1 MVEIER
7 QLRKSKS
14 IPLISLID
22 IVFQLLIYFML
33 TTSFTRS
40 ESLELSLPPGP
51 DAAKPIAKAD
61 DAQTL
66 HIYISNNGE
75 TFLEQKS
82 LGEQDMSRELRS
94 LIALNPDRGVLVL
107 SAAEVPVGVLVHVMD
122 RIYTAGG
129 KNIAVADWVIAAPVA
144 PKAAEKKPEKDKS
157 GEDEEDRG

>member
-1 MVEIER
+1 MIEIER
-7 QLRKSKS
+7 QPRKSKT

-40 ESLELSLPPGP
+40 ESLELSLPPASE
-51 DAAKPIAKAD
+51 AAALAKKD

-66 HIYISNNGE
+66 HIYISNTGE
-75 TFLEQKS
+75 TFLERQS
-82 LGEQDMSRELRS
+82 MGEQDMAHELKS

-107 SAAEVPVGVLVHVMD
+107 SAAKVPVNVLVRVMD

-129 KNIAVADWVIAAPVA
+129 KNIAVADWLMPEQQQPAPLSS
-144 PKAAEKKPEKDKS
+144 KPE
-157 GEDEEDRG
+157 GENKETHG